1 MKGLRSITPLG
12 PESLRGIV
20 PAADIGEPPIFEMV
34 DPRTL
39 FAEESYQ
46 RDLGENSTR
55 MVRKIVAGF
64 SWSRFK
70 PPVCVRV
77 PEWDDVLVCIDGQHT
92 AIGAASHPDIKLIP
106 VMIVRAADAAARAGA
121 FVGHNRDR
129 LGLTQMAIYHA
140 EVAAGDA
147 LAVTIQKACDKAGA
161 FVLPKPVNLKSRHPP
176 GATIA
181 VGTLK
186 TIAMRHG
193 GDFLAS
199 VLKILVDAG
208 RGPMKADEIAAVSLI
223 GLGGSV
229 ALSAD
234 LSKVIGS
241 RSAETWAAEASM
253 DVLDGGG
260 YLNAALARLWT
271 KEIGARPADAPRKTA
286 ISKQAAAIMEA
297 RRTPPRAP
305 LTQAEK
311 NEASERFLK
320 QKRIDEAAQKPVN
333 RPAPVAVQVVAPK
346 PAPPPA
352 PPAAAPKA
360 IQQVKGVD
368 DKPVIVRNGVTL
380 DLMHRI
386 ITHRGSSVTIRDD
399 DAVRLVACLARV
411 MPGLLDEKR
420 VIGTVLGNQ
429 TIDGGSTMKR
439 IVASLEQPLAK
450 VRLEI
455 RTVPKIGLRLHDQGR

>member
-1 MKGLRSITPLG
+1 MKGLRSIIPLG

-20 PAADIGEPPIFEMV
+20 PAADIGEPPVFEMV

-64 SWSRFK
+64 SWAHFK

-77 PEWDDVLVCIDGQHT
+77 PEWDDVLICIDGQHT
-92 AIGAASHPDIKLIP
+92 AIGAASHPEIKLIP

-147 LAVTIQKACDKAGA
+147 LAVTVQKACDKVGA

-223 GLGGSV
+223 GLRPNQV
-229 ALSAD
+229 LSTP
-234 LSKVIGS
+234 LSKVIAS
-241 RSAETWAAEASM
+241 RSAEAWSAEASLE
-253 DVLDGGG
+253 VLEGGG
-260 YLNAALARLWT
+260 YLNAALARLWM
-271 KEIGARPADAPRKTA
+271 KEIGASRHEEPRNTA

-297 RRTPPRAP
+297 RRPPPR
-305 LTQAEK
+305 L
-311 NEASERFLK
+311 
-320 QKRIDEAAQKPVN
+320 AAQKPVD
-333 RPAPVAVQVVAPK
+333 RLASLPVSAPTPK

-352 PPAAAPKA
+352 PRAAAPKA

-386 ITHRGSSVTIRDD
+386 ITHRGSSVTIHDD

-429 TIDGGSTMKR
+429 TTDGGSTMKR